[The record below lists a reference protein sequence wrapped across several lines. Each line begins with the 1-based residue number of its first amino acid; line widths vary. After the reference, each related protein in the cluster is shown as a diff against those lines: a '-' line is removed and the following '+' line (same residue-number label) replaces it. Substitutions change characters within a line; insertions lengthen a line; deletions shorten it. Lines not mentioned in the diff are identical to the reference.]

1 MKNSEYWKLRFAQL
15 EEAQNKLANEGC
27 KEIEGIYRQ
36 TLKEIEGKID
46 TWYRQLAKN
55 NEISM
60 AEARKFLS
68 GSELEEFKW
77 DVHDYIKYGKE
88 NAVSGQWVKQLENA
102 SAKFHISKYEALKIQ
117 TQQSFES
124 LFAKQ
129 KGITSDTMVEVYK
142 SGYYHTAFEI
152 QKGVGVGWDIS
163 GIDQNQV
170 EKVLAKPWAVDGK
183 NFSERIWSNKEK
195 LISEVHN
202 ELTRNIITGADPQKA
217 IDSIAKKMNTS
228 KYNAGR
234 LVMTEEAYFSS
245 AAQKD
250 CFDDLGVEEYEV
262 VATLD
267 SHTSDICRSMDGK
280 HFPMSEYKAGVTAPP
295 FHVFCRSTTCPW
307 FDEDFGEVGERAARG
322 EDGKTYYVP
331 ADMNYR
337 EWEDKFVNGNTDD
350 KNTSETGDKIIRKL
364 KSVVSGNDI
373 VDFEGL
379 DEHLKREFKEG
390 LGNALPDTAKALQ
403 QQIKEA
409 DFAYTDDKKSYFN
422 NFNKVV
428 YIRHDT
434 PVSTIAHELFHRLD
448 KVNGITKNYGDKILE
463 VLQKD
468 WNALLR
474 NSGNDV
480 VLYLNEKFPKAFFK
494 NRKGK
499 IQIKSEYRGI
509 SDIIS
514 AMSND
519 DIMLGFHHSAK
530 YWSKE
535 GKKEAEAWA
544 QFGRI
549 SFDNNSEVF
558 EMFETVFTNFS
569 EYAIMLLKEMV

>member
-331 ADMNYR
+331 ADMTYG
-337 EWEDKFVNGNTDD
+337 EWKKTFVEG
-350 KNTSETGDKIIRKL
+350 GDKSGLKKVDKIEKDGIIKENSQG
-364 KSVVSGNDI
+364 SVKTELHSLGTIDI
-373 VDFEGL
+373 DKYKNVTDKRILTNEVIITDNRIEHIIQRRGESFYDEYHEYFEQIVK
-379 DEHLKREFKEG
+379 DPDYIFKDIKE
-390 LGNALPDTAKALQ
+390 DTA
-403 QQIKEA
+403 IVS
-409 DFAYTDDKKSYFN
+409 KSF
-422 NFNKVV
+422 
-428 YIRHDT
+428 IH
-434 PVSTIAHELFHRLD
+434 
-448 KVNGITKNYGDKILE
+448 
-463 VLQKD
+463 
-468 WNALLR
+468 
-474 NSGNDV
+474 
-480 VLYLNEKFPKAFFK
+480 
-494 NRKGK
+494 KGK
-499 IQIKSEYRGI
+499 IVNLVLRLVVEGDDPTFKNS
-509 SDIIS
+509 IIT
-514 AMSND
+514 AVGENEKRFAQRLRNND
-519 DIMLGFHHSAK
+519 PI
-530 YWSKE
+530 Y
-535 GKKEAEAWA
+535 KKV
-544 QFGRI
+544 
-549 SFDNNSEVF
+549 D
-558 EMFETVFTNFS
+558 TN
-569 EYAIMLLKEMV
+569 E